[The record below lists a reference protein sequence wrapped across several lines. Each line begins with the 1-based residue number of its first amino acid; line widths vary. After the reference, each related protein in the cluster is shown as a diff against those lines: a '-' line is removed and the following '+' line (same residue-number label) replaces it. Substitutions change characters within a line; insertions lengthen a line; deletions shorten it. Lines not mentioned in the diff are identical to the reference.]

1 MKRRLVLFLAAL
13 LMAAGESFAWYTGT
27 YSGTFDGGE
36 YVITNVN
43 SAGVLSIVT
52 HGKPMPD
59 FYDIGHGEAPW
70 VKYNEMYGE
79 ETKIVKITTD
89 ASYIGDLAFMGFK
102 YVSTIE
108 AENCKKVGSLAFWGA
123 GREGFTLCLPNV
135 EEVARRAFQQCNAG
149 VIALPKL
156 KKVPMECFIGC
167 PYLKQVDLGEDLT
180 EIGGWA
186 FGCCPMMWIDN
197 EPNIIL
203 HGSKM
208 PELKRGYFNS
218 LESTCQPDTVNYER
232 AYHYGTC
239 FDDENL
245 KKTRLLFP
253 YITKVKH
260 KKDCSLFYPQPDGL
274 NFPGKPV
281 ILVSY
286 DCYLNDKNLDSRIS
300 GWKDDANFYVGGR
313 VETRENPIS
322 EKQAWRN
329 DYIGWWHRGSLIGNE
344 DINICTY
351 QWKLKEYMS
360 EDEAK
365 AFFDNT
371 NMYDYSSY
379 DPTKSGIMIHD
390 NLPSDA
396 QALKKAQLKSGMP
409 WMAAMQ
415 ASNDH
420 GGLHVKTPVIIP
432 LMFGPSLNCYTTNS
446 SFDGVQEIGAAAFAF
461 TGLRKNMDLSNVTKV
476 GSRAFWYSNFLTE
489 ATLTNLESMDEWA
502 FASSLLK
509 KVVLGAQPELKE
521 IPAFAFYL
529 NELLDEIYIGANIT
543 KIGNCAFRGT
553 LLDSDDSGKGLFMSG
568 KAPELGK
575 YVFTVMT
582 LSDEITPLEYSK
594 IYLHYPFA
602 EYASYDADGSVWR
615 QMNRVSDISFPI
627 LGDGWTLYADGEID
641 IFKDIPDYSNETQQP
656 WAKYRRYITEVVV
669 EEGVTQIGNHAFHF
683 NAEQSRLRHVELP
696 ASLKRIGNYAFAGND
711 ELRGLYCNYANAY
724 DVKHPNHN
732 TSSIVSN
739 LGYIALVDV
748 EEIGDYA
755 FSDCSVIGRLYLGQS
770 IQQLGKYI
778 VKGCPVYHIATY
790 NAPINIDRYTFEGTT
805 DDTGKP
811 KATSDIWCDVRT
823 EDFGIKLEYLTA
835 TWWSDLHYALGDKEV
850 WYNTTFRSANFALL
864 SDSTL
869 YIWPV
874 GDATD
879 LLSYETWERDAIAWD
894 QREVT
899 SKTIDFGAD
908 NKVADK
914 VKRVYVSG
922 NVKSLGG
929 ACCFLP
935 NLEEVSLPESLKKL
949 RGTFYGCEKLR
960 DVNLP
965 YVEVL
970 GGATGV
976 TVSSQ
981 VNRFDKETHGVD
993 LYKGT
998 FAHCPNL
1005 ENVIMPKVHL
1015 IGDSTFTGCY
1025 SLDRFDGRELM
1036 ENADTI
1042 CSYAFKDCN
1051 SLDYVDLYSAKYLG
1065 TNVFAGCTN
1074 IHTADLYNQQ
1084 PKSGTFDGC
1093 SSLENVYMYDQ
1104 IGTIGNKAFNG
1115 CNIKEIWISTPNPP
1129 DFNLNAKETIKDH
1142 IFNGQKLSEINVY
1155 TYGDFIE
1162 RYRETPGW
1170 KEMTVRVNPYIEK
1183 QAAIP
1188 AGGYLTDENWTN
1200 PAKWEITVGR
1210 SLNIYGKNVLDV
1222 GDYID
1227 ERVSYYWDYID
1238 EIHINSGITEL
1249 KTKIQ
1254 GPRVLGSAS
1263 SPWEFCRKVYIPSTM
1278 EKMVSLAFNAHA
1290 VLGGNSITD
1299 VYCYAETPVDISYE
1313 YSEYDAGEKGKMIYG
1328 STAFSAV
1335 MKYTGEGT
1343 ESENEEIRKE
1353 LCIPRLHV
1361 LAKKGVKEAYEAAA
1375 GYKDSFLE
1383 IVADLAEDGEVV
1395 VLDKYSVT
1403 FVDWDERWITTT
1415 VVEEGEA
1422 AVAPEDPKRPGAI
1435 FAGWDTDFDNVT
1447 ENITVKALYNEAK
1460 FEVLLAA
1467 EHGKIEVT
1475 PSDIDLTAVP
1485 YGTELTFKPVPDEDY
1500 EFAGWADDD
1509 KHFGERTIIITSN
1522 VALTAK
1528 FALRKYTVTFLD
1540 WNASKLYEE
1549 QVEKGADAKG
1559 PDENPTR
1566 EGYDF
1571 TGWEPDLKNITADRT
1586 VIAQYEKSKVYFTVT
1601 YLDWNAA
1608 KLYEEKVEEGHDA
1621 KGPDENP
1628 TREGYVFTGWEPDLK
1643 DITADRTVIAQ
1654 YEKKGATGL
1663 NDLQGTSDG
1672 SARKFLRNGVLYIE
1686 RGGKTYTVQG
1696 TVLN

>member
-59 FYDIGHGEAPW
+59 FYVSEQGKAPW
-70 VKYNEMYGE
+70 VKYNDMYGE
-79 ETKIVKITTD
+79 QTKIVKITTD
-89 ASYIGDLAFMGFK
+89 ASYIGKYAFMGLK

-108 AENCKKVGSLAFWGA
+108 AENCKEVATHAFLET

-135 EEVARRAFQQCNAG
+135 EEVGRRAFQQCNAG

-180 EIGGWA
+180 EIDGWA
-186 FGCCPMMWIDN
+186 FGCCPMMWIDD

-208 PELKRGYFNS
+208 PEIKRGYFNS
-218 LESTCQPDTVNYER
+218 LEGACQPDTVNYER
-232 AYHYGTC
+232 AYNYGTC

-245 KKTRLLFP
+245 KKIRLLFP

-260 KKDCSLFYPQPDGL
+260 KKDCSIFYPQPDGL
-274 NFPGKPV
+274 NFSGKPV

-322 EKQAWRN
+322 EKQTWRN
-329 DYIGWWHRGSLIGNE
+329 EYIGWWHRGSLSGNE
-344 DINICTY
+344 DMNICTY
-351 QWKLKEYMS
+351 QWKLKEYIS
-360 EDEAK
+360 EEEAK
-365 AFFDNT
+365 AMFDSNDK
-371 NMYDYSSY
+371 YKDSSY
-379 DPTKSGIMIHD
+379 DPTLPAIDLHN
-390 NLPSDA
+390 NLPQEAEDI
-396 QALKKAQLKSGMP
+396 KKLQLNSGMP
-409 WMAAMQ
+409 WIKAMQ
-415 ASNDH
+415 ASMNH
-420 GGLHVKTPVIIP
+420 GGVHVKTPVIIP
-432 LMFGPSLNCYTTNS
+432 LMFGPSLNCYSKNS
-446 SFDGVQEIGAAAFAF
+446 AFEGVLEIGTGAFIF
-461 TGLRKNMDLSNVTKV
+461 TGLLNNVDLSGVRIIGDYAFSYNNYLTEISLANLEKL
-476 GSRAFWYSNFLTE
+476 GSRAFLCSQYLT
-489 ATLTNLESMDEWA
+489 
-502 FASSLLK
+502 
-509 KVVLGAQPELKE
+509 KVVVGTQPELKE
-521 IPAFAFYL
+521 IPASAFRYCKK
-529 NELLDEIYIGANIT
+529 LDEVYIGSNIT
-543 KIGNCAFRGT
+543 KIGGEAFGFT
-553 LLDSDDSGKGLFMSG
+553 LLDCDNSEKGLFMSG
-568 KAPELGK
+568 KAPWYDPNAFRQLD
-575 YVFTVMT
+575 
-582 LSDEITPLEYSK
+582 LSK

-615 QMNRVSDISFPI
+615 EMNRVSDISFPI
-627 LGDGWTLYADGEID
+627 LGDGWTLYADGNMD

-656 WAKYRRYITEVVV
+656 WAKYRRYIKYVNV
-669 EEGVTQIGNHAFHF
+669 EDGVTQIGNHAFHF
-683 NAEQSRLRHVELP
+683 NAEQSRLNWIELP

-711 ELRGLYCNYANAY
+711 ELVGIDSPNTNAY
-724 DVKHPNHN
+724 DETYSKVKFYGPNFE
-732 TSSIVSN
+732 
-739 LGYIALVDV
+739 YIYLVDV

-755 FSDCSVIGRLYLGQS
+755 FADCSEIWKLYLGQS
-770 IQQLGKYI
+770 IKQLGKYI
-778 VKGCPVYHIATY
+778 VKGCPINVIVAYT
-790 NAPINIDRYTFEGTT
+790 APITIDRYTFEGTINYE
-805 DDTGKP
+805 TGEP
-811 KATSDIWCDVRT
+811 KKTSDIWCDVRND
-823 EDFGIKLEYLTA
+823 DFGVHLDYLTA
-835 TWWSDLHYALGDKEV
+835 TWWSDLHYELDGKEV
-850 WYNTTFRSANFALL
+850 WYNTSFRSANFALL

-976 TVSSQ
+976 TVHSQ

-993 LYKGT
+993 LYMGT

-1005 ENVIMPKVHL
+1005 ENVIMPKLHL

-1025 SLDRFDGRELM
+1025 KLDGWDGMDLM
-1036 ENADTI
+1036 EQADTI
-1042 CSYAFKDCN
+1042 CSYAFKDCQ
-1051 SLDYVDLYSAKYLG
+1051 SLDYVDLHSTKHVG
-1065 TNVFAGCTN
+1065 TNVFAGCVSVT
-1074 IHTADLYNQQ
+1074 TADLGNCQ
-1084 PKSGTFDGC
+1084 PKSGMFDGC
-1093 SSLENVYMYDQ
+1093 SSLETVYMYDQ

-1129 DFNLNAKETIKDH
+1129 DFDLNAKETIKDH
-1142 IFNGQKLSEINVY
+1142 IFNGQNLSEINVY
-1155 TYGDFIE
+1155 TYGDFVE

-1170 KEMTVRVNPYIEK
+1170 KEMTVRVDPYIEK

-1210 SLNIYGKNVLDV
+1210 SLNIYGQGVLDA
-1222 GDYID
+1222 GEYID
-1227 ERVSYYWDYID
+1227 PRVSYYWDYID
-1238 EIHINSGITEL
+1238 EIHINKGITEL

-1254 GPRVLGSAS
+1254 GPRILGSAS
-1263 SPWEFCRKVYIPSTM
+1263 KPWEFTKKVYIPSTM
-1278 EKMVSLAFNAHA
+1278 EKICNLAFNAHA
-1290 VLGGNSITD
+1290 VMGGNQITD
-1299 VYCYAETPVDISYE
+1299 VYCYAENPVDISYD
-1313 YSEYDAGEKGKMIYG
+1313 YSEYDAGDKGKMIFG

-1343 ESENEEIRKE
+1343 ESENEELRQE
-1353 LCIPRLHV
+1353 LAIPRLHV
-1361 LAKKGVKEAYEAAA
+1361 LRKKGVKEAYEAAA

-1403 FVDWDERWITTT
+1403 FVDWDDRWITTT

-1422 AVAPEDPKRPGAI
+1422 AVAPEDPVREGYK
-1435 FAGWDTDFDNVT
+1435 FLGWDKEFDNVT
-1447 ENITVKALYNEAK
+1447 ENITVQAKYEVQLFKVTLVAENGTILTNEEDP
-1460 FEVLLAA
+1460 F
-1467 EHGKIEVT
+1467 
-1475 PSDIDLTAVP
+1475 DINTVPYGYTLHLTAVP
-1485 YGTELTFKPVPDEDY
+1485 DEGYELDHWDNYNPGTGLIVTGD
-1500 EFAGWADDD
+1500 
-1509 KHFGERTIIITSN
+1509 IT
-1522 VALTAK
+1522 VTAYFTRKK
-1528 FALRKYTVTFLD
+1528 FTVTFLD
-1540 WNASKLYEE
+1540 WNATKLYEE
-1549 QVEKGADAKG
+1549 KVEEGKDAKG
-1559 PDENPTR
+1559 PDTNPTR

-1601 YLDWNAA
+1601 YLDWNAT

-1621 KGPDENP
+1621 KGPETNP
-1628 TREGYVFTGWEPDLK
+1628 TRDGYVFTGWEPDLK
-1643 DITADRTVIAQ
+1643 NITADRTVIAQ
-1654 YEKKGATGL
+1654 YEKQGATGL
-1663 NDLQGTSDG
+1663 DDLPGAESGT
-1672 SARKFLRNGVLYIE
+1672 ARKFLRNGVLYIE
-1686 RGGKTYTVQG
+1686 RNGIRYTLRGQR
-1696 TVLN
+1696 LN